1 MPYRNVCNPII
12 FILIRDTPAS
22 ALTHLIEMR
31 YMLIRADT
39 ITVADFLRDNQ
50 VLINPLAEV

>member
-22 ALTHLIEMR
+22 TLTHFIEMS
-31 YMLIRADT
+31 YLLIRADT
-39 ITVADFLRDNQ
+39 ITVADFLRVNQ
-50 VLINPLAEV
+50 ILINTLAEV